1 MSNRQVPPVYRSI
14 ITDVTD
20 SIRPEFDQLGIEEA
34 VLQELVRLWELR
46 LAQSRVADFTSD
58 ERMEPVARQFP
69 MVSLQEKEREKKA
82 KRAEEDKLRKET
94 KARKKLEAASSS
106 SSKSKPSGAG
116 ADDEEDDGLGDE
128 DAINS
133 DLDDDDDDDLA
144 LDEEEGEQGGGDFVL
159 ALYEKVQRVKNK
171 WKVTL
176 KDGLASVNGREF
188 IFAKCQGWIASP
200 PPPPPSSAQPSTTTT
215 TAAGAK
221 TVPGQKRPRFSMS
234 LAAAASAAA
243 SSSASASSTASP
255 RSPAKR
261 VTSGGTGT
269 VGRNVF
275 AMTGKGKEREKEG
288 KKEAGEVDEEDVRAL
303 EELRRSTTSS
313 AGAKGRS
320 ASPTATRGPSLP
332 PKPILGTSPPPSAT
346 TTATT
351 QAEEGE
357 EADFARRRV
366 SEGNS
371 YQEKMKRRE
380 RSVSVSAGGGREEGE
395 EGEVRSRS
403 GQRESWRA
411 ADERPSGSAGYAN
424 GHGYAYGNGYGR
436 GDRERDR
443 RDSYGGPSSRSARYD
458 SPRDYRASGRNE
470 SGPDY
475 WALYDPYGD
484 QGGLPYD
491 QEPAPSSSSREPRRH
506 DDRRRERDDY
516 GNRDDRRGDYR
527 RIDDRNDRRREERW
541 QARREDD
548 RSSSRRDHRDDYAR
562 ARGYERR
569 PVSYGDDDRDDDRHH
584 PSKRH
589 KSDRSPPPRRARSR
603 DPSRSPISVHDSPS
617 ESGTPVDP
625 YKEKSVLDPR
635 HLQEF
640 EERVRSGN
648 VRRDE
653 GATRNGAMQDP
664 RDRYVDRSAPPP
676 PPPPHQQHHQHYP
689 PPPPP
694 PSHLP
699 PQPAFVPQAGFPPP
713 PPPPALHSS
722 FIRPEPIHAPP
733 HTAVPA
739 GSRPASQPS
748 ESINP
753 SPAVGAPAPSTSR
766 DTAST
771 PVSSL
776 QPTSSALHVD
786 PLPLNIRSNRSAEEL
801 WVREMNDAEVDEL
814 ITRARAESSS
824 SAVSKVERKY
834 VGCSHISEYSLNEKL
849 GEGTFG
855 VVWKGMRGGNKVAVS
870 AAEAEKEKEEEEKL
884 VKVGLRVRKGDVV
897 ALKQIIFH
905 NEGDGLP
912 ITSVREI
919 RILKMLDHPNVV
931 PVVDIAYEPADA
943 QNFTL
948 GKTFM
953 VFPYMDHDL
962 AGLLE
967 NPRVKLE
974 TEHIKQYSK
983 QLLEGTAYLHR
994 NRILHR
1000 DMKAANLLINNKG
1013 QLMIADFG
1021 LARSIEAFAKN
1032 VEYTSCV
1039 VTRWYRPPELLLGEK
1054 RYHTPVDMWGVGCIM
1069 AEMWHR
1075 SPIFPGSSDMDQAVR
1090 IFASCGPPTDET
1102 MPGWRS
1108 LPGVE
1113 GHETVTWAN
1122 NGRSVRADWAGKAND
1137 DLFGD
1142 LMDRILVLDPK
1153 KRLTAT
1159 EALDHDWFWTE
1170 PFPCD
1175 PSRMPTYEASHELDR
1190 RKRVQDQH
1198 AAFGQ
1203 PVQQMQQ
1210 PMHARPAM
1218 PGYGNPPPQQPY
1230 SNQHAL
1236 APFNGPPPPAAF
1248 NGPPVAA
1255 YNAPHPPMANPYNAP
1270 AQQPY
1275 GGGGM
1280 GGMAGGGPHRSYA
1293 AAGPPVATV
1302 GARPMNGA
1310 YEPMRPSWQS
1320 QQARPTYGAPPAQ
1333 AGAGRGGRVNLVQR
1347 LAKKQ

>member
-1 MSNRQVPPVYRSI
+1 MADPDPPPAAPRS
-14 ITDVTD
+14 
-20 SIRPEFDQLGIEEA
+20 
-34 VLQELVRLWELR
+34 
-46 LAQSRVADFTSD
+46 TS
-58 ERMEPVARQFP
+58 
-69 MVSLQEKEREKKA
+69 
-82 KRAEEDKLRKET
+82 
-94 KARKKLEAASSS
+94 ASSS
-106 SSKSKPSGAG
+106 APSSAGGEAAGPALLSIRGAASASASG
-116 ADDEEDDGLGDE
+116 
-128 DAINS
+128 S
-133 DLDDDDDDDLA
+133 T
-144 LDEEEGEQGGGDFVL
+144 GESPL
-159 ALYEKVQRVKNK
+159 PPP
-171 WKVTL
+171 T
-176 KDGLASVNGREF
+176 
-188 IFAKCQGWIASP
+188 P
-200 PPPPPSSAQPSTTTT
+200 PPPPPPAASSTSTAQPTTTTT
-215 TAAGAK
+215 TAASTK
-221 TVPGQKRPRFSMS
+221 PVPAQKRPRFSIA

-243 SSSASASSTASP
+243 ASASSTASP
-255 RSPAKR
+255 KSPAKSR
-261 VTSGGTGT
+261 VPSGGSK
-269 VGRNVF
+269 NVF
-275 AMTGKGKEREKEG
+275 AMTGKGKEKEKER
-288 KKEAGEVDEEDVRAL
+288 KEVGEVDEEDIKAL
-303 EELRRSTTSS
+303 EELRRSTGLVG
-313 AGAKGRS
+313 AGSGRS
-320 ASPTATRGPSLP
+320 ASPTTTTRGPLLP
-332 PKPILGTSPPPSAT
+332 PKPVFGTSPPPPPPT
-346 TTATT
+346 TTTT
-351 QAEEGE
+351 NPPAANEG
-357 EADFARRRV
+357 DLIRRRV

-371 YQEKMKRRE
+371 YSEKMMRRDRE
-380 RSVSVSAGGGREEGE
+380 RSVSQSQSGGRGEGE
-395 EGEVRSRS
+395 EGEE
-403 GQRESWRA
+403 REREREGWRRM
-411 ADERPSGSAGYAN
+411 DERPRSPPHGSSSSYAN
-424 GHGYAYGNGYGR
+424 GHGHGHGHGYGNGNGYGR
-436 GDRERDR
+436 GGERERDR
-443 RDSYGGPSSRSARYD
+443 RDSYASPSRSARYD
-458 SPRDYRASGRNE
+458 SPREHRPMADYDRQSQWAS
-470 SGPDY
+470 
-475 WALYDPYGD
+475 YDPYEG
-484 QGGLPYD
+484 QVGLPYD

-506 DDRRRERDDY
+506 EDGRRDREGYWAER
-516 GNRDDRRGDYR
+516 RDDRRGDYR
-527 RIDDRNDRRREERW
+527 RGDDRREDRRGDERW
-541 QARREDD
+541 QGRRDDD
-548 RSSSRRDHRDDYAR
+548 RSSSRRDHRDDYPR
-562 ARGYERR
+562 DRGYDRR
-569 PVSYGDDDRDDDRHH
+569 PVSYHDEDRDH

-589 KSDRSPPPRRARSR
+589 KSDRSPAPRRARSR

-617 ESGTPVDP
+617 ESGTPRDP
-625 YKEKSVLDPR
+625 YEKSILDPR
-635 HLQEF
+635 QREEVQE
-640 EERVRSGN
+640 RMRSGN
-648 VRRDE
+648 VRRNE
-653 GATRNGAMQDP
+653 GAMRNGVMQDP
-664 RDRYVDRSAPPP
+664 RDRYADRSAPPP
-676 PPPPHQQHHQHYP
+676 PPQPHHQHQQQHFP
-689 PPPPP
+689 LPPP

-699 PQPAFVPQAGFPPP
+699 PPPAFVPQAGFPPP

-753 SPAVGAPAPSTSR
+753 SPAVGAPAPSSSR
-766 DTAST
+766 DAAPT

-776 QPTSSALHVD
+776 QPTSFALHAD
-786 PLPLNIRSNRSAEEL
+786 PLPLTMRSNRSAEEL

-814 ITRARAESSS
+814 VARARAESSS
-824 SAVSKVERKY
+824 SSATRIERKY

-855 VVWKGMRGGNKVAVS
+855 VVWKGMRGGNKAPVTAT
-870 AAEAEKEKEEEEKL
+870 EAEKEKEEEEKL
-884 VKVGLRVRKGDVV
+884 VKVGLRVRKGNVV

-943 QNFTL
+943 QNFSL

-1021 LARSIEAFAKN
+1021 LARSIEAFEKN

-1153 KRLTAT
+1153 KRLTAN

-1170 PFPCD
+1170 PFPCE

-1190 RKRVQDQH
+1190 RKAR
-1198 AAFGQ
+1198 ARPARR

-1230 SNQHAL
+1230 PNQHAS

-1255 YNAPHPPMANPYNAP
+1255 YNAPPQPMANPYNAP

-1275 GGGGM
+1275 GGAGM

-1302 GARPMNGA
+1302 GARPTNGA
-1310 YEPMRPSWQS
+1310 YESTRPSWHS
-1320 QQARPTYGAPPAQ
+1320 QPARPYGAPPA
-1333 AGAGRGGRVNLVQR
+1333 AAAPGRGPVVNLKQR
-1347 LAKKQ
+1347 FAKKH